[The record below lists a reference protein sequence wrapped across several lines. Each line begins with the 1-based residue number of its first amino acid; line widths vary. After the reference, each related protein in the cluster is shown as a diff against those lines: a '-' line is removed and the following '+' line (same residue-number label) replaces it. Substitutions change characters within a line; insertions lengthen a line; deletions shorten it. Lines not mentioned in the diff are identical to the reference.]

1 MAKTIVLDS
10 TTKSISAFAASVSGA
25 AIDYIATWAD
35 STSSTFVEGESDGQL
50 TSSTPVTIVAAPAA
64 STRRVIKTI
73 NLYNAGAYSET
84 VTLTLV
90 NGANTRVIVKVNIA
104 PGVTWTS
111 DDLITYATTVT
122 ATSLAYR
129 NALINGDFQVSQ
141 RTPPLNFSSGIANE
155 YSGTGDYATFSGAY
169 THDRWAILHQSPSA
183 LFSVSRRSDVPGT
196 QMSSC
201 AIRPTSTS
209 AGKFGLLQIVDTNN
223 TAPLRGNPATLSF
236 WAKRDNTAG
245 TRVTMVKAVILQWT
259 GTADQFPRTSL
270 ISSSNWGTS
279 NNPPTF
285 SGATQAATPTDI
297 PVNDAWNKFSVT
309 VPAIASNA
317 TNVAVFIWNDRTDN
331 LTTDTLFLT
340 DVQLERGL
348 VATPFETLPLSTCLA
363 RCYPYF
369 YASWGGV
376 VNGATSTANTTFGPV
391 SLQTN
396 PSNGQEKVF
405 RGSVVFPQQMR
416 ALPTGSSKG
425 TVSVPAFR
433 IIDSATNS
441 LGAIDRPAILTTSRD
456 RLEFTANSAITT
468 PLIIAVS
475 PTQTALALE
484 STASFPPS
492 GVVRLNTEYVRYTGV
507 SLTSGPQ
514 STTLST
520 AIAIGTAM
528 TGSGTIT
535 VTSTAAFIT
544 PAAGQVHYAIINAEI
559 FSYTGKTSSPNQLT
573 GVTRARLGT
582 VAGAGAASGGGTGTH
597 QANVAV
603 RQGLILT
610 GCTRGIFGSTAA
622 SQGATQAVLYRFND
636 LTAGTY
642 ELQHSGSV
650 PSFFHAS
657 AEL

>member
-25 AIDYIATWAD
+25 AIDYITTWAD

-73 NLYNAGAYSET
+73 NLYNAGTYSET
-84 VTLTLV
+84 VTLTLI

-111 DDLITYATTVT
+111 DDLITYTTTVT
-122 ATSLAYR
+122 ATSLAFR

-155 YSGTGDYATFSGAY
+155 YTGTGDYTTLSGSY
-169 THDRWAILHQSPSA
+169 THDRWAILHSSTA
-183 LFSVSRRSDVPGT
+183 AIFSVSRRSDVPGT
-196 QMSSC
+196 QISSC
-201 AIRPTSTS
+201 AIRATTTTAPSP
-209 AGKFGLLQIVDTNN
+209 KFGLLQIVDANN
-223 TAPLRGNPATLSF
+223 TAPLRSNPATLSF
-236 WAKRDNTAG
+236 WAKRDATTG
-245 TRVTMVKAVILQWT
+245 TRVTAVKAVILQWT

-270 ISSSNWGTS
+270 ISSWNGNGIS
-279 NNPPTF
+279 PTF
-285 SGATQAATPTDI
+285 PSVTQAATPTNILVSD
-297 PVNDAWNKFSVT
+297 VWNKFSLT

-317 TNVAVFIWNDRTDN
+317 TNVAVFIWNDRVEAAGS

-348 VATPFETLPLSTCLA
+348 VATPFETLPLATCLT

-376 VNGATSTANTTFGPV
+376 VNGATSTANTSYGLV
-391 SLQTN
+391 SLQTS

-405 RGSVVFPQQMR
+405 RGSIAFPQQMR

-425 TVSVPAFR
+425 TATIPAFR
-433 IIDSATNS
+433 IINSAINS
-441 LGAIDRPAILTTSRD
+441 LGAIERPVILTTSRD
-456 RLEFTANSAITT
+456 RLEFTANSAINT
-468 PLIIAVS
+468 PLLIAVS
-475 PTQTALALE
+475 PTQTALALT
-484 STASFPPS
+484 STAAFPSS
-492 GVVRLNTEYVRYTGV
+492 GVVRLNAEYVRYTGV
-507 SLTSGPQ
+507 SLISEPF

-520 AIAIGTAM
+520 AITAGTAM
-528 TGSGTIT
+528 TGAGTIT
-535 VTSTAAFIT
+535 VASTAAFIA
-544 PAAGQVHYAIINAEI
+544 PSAGQVHYATINAEI
-559 FSYTGKTSSPNQLT
+559 FSYTGKTSTQLT
-573 GVTRARLGT
+573 GVTRALFGT
-582 VAGAGAASGGGTGTH
+582 VAGALGGGATGTH
-597 QANVAV
+597 QVGATV

-610 GCTRGIFGSTAA
+610 GCARGIFGSTAA
-622 SQGATQAVLYRFND
+622 SQGVGQNVLYRFND

>member
-1 MAKTIVLDS
+1 MAKTIVLDG
-10 TTKSISAFAASVSGA
+10 TTKSISAFTASVSGA

-90 NGANTRVIVKVNIA
+90 NGANTRVIVKVSIA

-155 YSGTGDYATFSGAY
+155 YSGTGDYVTLSGAY
-169 THDRWAILHQSPSA
+169 THDRWAILHQSASA

-196 QMSSC
+196 QVSSC

-209 AGKFGLLQIVDTNN
+209 AGKFGLLQIVDANN

-236 WAKRDNTAG
+236 WAKRDDTAG
-245 TRVTMVKAVILQWT
+245 TKVTMVKAVILQWS
-259 GTADQFPRTSL
+259 GTADQFPRTSM
-270 ISSSNWGTS
+270 ISNWSTS
-279 NNPPTF
+279 NNPPSFT
-285 SGATQAATPTDI
+285 SGVTQAANPTSI
-297 PVNDAWNKFSVT
+297 LVNDVWTQFSLT
-309 VPAIASNA
+309 VPTIAGN
-317 TNVAVFIWNDRTDN
+317 NVAVFIWNDRTDN

-425 TVSVPAFR
+425 TASVPAFR

-441 LGAIDRPAILTTSRD
+441 LGAIDRPVILTTSRD

-484 STASFPPS
+484 STATFPPS

-514 STTLST
+514 STTLSV

-535 VTSTAAFIT
+535 VISTAAFIA

-559 FSYTGKTSSPNQLT
+559 FSYTGKTSTTLT

-582 VAGAGAASGGGTGTH
+582 VAGALGGGATGTH
-597 QANVAV
+597 AVNATV

-622 SQGATQAVLYRFND
+622 SQGNSQAVLYRFND

-642 ELQHSGSV
+642 EMQHSGSV